1 MGFMPFGFLDKA
13 YESVRNAALGLMPG
27 TATTNTN
34 GSRLPT
40 QPLSSSLTTVLIF
53 VAPDVD
59 SICCLKMLVA
69 LLKSD
74 CILYRIVPVSGY
86 TGLGD
91 ANDTLI
97 IGNTALKS
105 IIMINAGGMV
115 DLAEFLTLEEG
126 VTVYVLDAHRPLNLQ
141 NIFGSSQIMVLDD
154 GDISDMKD
162 LRKAFEELEF
172 DGDNSSDDDSDTT
185 VQATNDPTSQY
196 QGDKTLQQPND
207 SSDDDGNDNQRN
219 RADDPVDINSSQDKS
234 NHNESDDEGDGRI
247 EIQDSTSVSTT
258 LARDRSRKR
267 KSDTMIAAL
276 SLGPSKRV
284 RQHEKRRL
292 RREYQRQIAEY
303 YAGGTYH
310 GMAAS
315 GLMYTITSQLGRS
328 NSNHLWYGIIGLT
341 DYYIHNKVSLVKY
354 VELIKSFQEEV
365 NLVSIREG
373 KSGGASMAGGIAGG
387 DASSS
392 LQDVFGIEYDDD
404 DLFGERPLENNAT
417 SLAMTSTMGSGRSA
431 DDYSIN
437 YHEDFRLMLLK
448 HWTMYDSMF
457 HSEYVATKLG
467 MWRSKGRQRL
477 TNLLVKMGFP
487 QKESR
492 QNYVEMSLPFKKRI
506 KPKLQD
512 LAPRFNMPDLL
523 FPSFYRNFGHSVP
536 LSATDVVYA
545 LSALVDCGATTLAT
559 DAGCSS
565 ASGYEA
571 RLGVSVSL
579 SADQTRRK
587 YGSGTRVGDTGDIMS
602 GQGQGNA
609 GDMGDQGLIGGGMG
623 TRSNAGS
630 IALRVLADSE
640 YAGDGGDDQ
649 PGWMRN
655 FYTAYDALDSVHWL
669 HHGILLAIHIQRI
682 LVRTGMMLLDKKSVQ
697 TLQKFQMVSLMSL
710 AGDGV
715 SNSGSN
721 GIGAVSDIT
730 VFGSSVMVLHRLMG
744 FLMDAFAEHRK
755 SSKRLPFVLVA
766 CLDKDASHCLVIGRS
781 ETQHVGEAH
790 KNPFGLAF
798 QSAAE
803 RIGVELKHD
812 SFEASAVYVEKD
824 DLSSFLENLQMAL

>member
-141 NIFGSSQIMVLDD
+141 NIFGSSQ
-154 GDISDMKD
+154 
-162 LRKAFEELEF
+162 F

-276 SLGPSKRV
+276 SLGP
-284 RQHEKRRL
+284 
-292 RREYQRQIAEY
+292 
-303 YAGGTYH
+303 T
-310 GMAAS
+310 S

-373 KSGGASMAGGIAGG
+373 KPGGASMAGGIAGG

-437 YHEDFRLMLLK
+437 YHEDFRLMLFKTL
-448 HWTMYDSMF
+448 D
-457 HSEYVATKLG
+457 YV
-467 MWRSKGRQRL
+467 
-477 TNLLVKMGFP
+477 
-487 QKESR
+487 
-492 QNYVEMSLPFKKRI
+492 
-506 KPKLQD
+506 
-512 LAPRFNMPDLL
+512 
-523 FPSFYRNFGHSVP
+523 
-536 LSATDVVYA
+536 
-545 LSALVDCGATTLAT
+545 
-559 DAGCSS
+559 
-565 ASGYEA
+565 
-571 RLGVSVSL
+571 
-579 SADQTRRK
+579 
-587 YGSGTRVGDTGDIMS
+587 
-602 GQGQGNA
+602 
-609 GDMGDQGLIGGGMG
+609 
-623 TRSNAGS
+623 
-630 IALRVLADSE
+630 
-640 YAGDGGDDQ
+640 
-649 PGWMRN
+649 
-655 FYTAYDALDSVHWL
+655 
-669 HHGILLAIHIQRI
+669 
-682 LVRTGMMLLDKKSVQ
+682 
-697 TLQKFQMVSLMSL
+697 
-710 AGDGV
+710 
-715 SNSGSN
+715 
-721 GIGAVSDIT
+721 
-730 VFGSSVMVLHRLMG
+730 
-744 FLMDAFAEHRK
+744 
-755 SSKRLPFVLVA
+755 
-766 CLDKDASHCLVIGRS
+766 
-781 ETQHVGEAH
+781 
-790 KNPFGLAF
+790 
-798 QSAAE
+798 
-803 RIGVELKHD
+803 
-812 SFEASAVYVEKD
+812 
-824 DLSSFLENLQMAL
+824 

>member
-172 DGDNSSDDDSDTT
+172 DGYTLAMTIVIQLCRLPMTQHLNTRVIKHCSNRMTAAMTMEMTIKEIELMIQLISIVVKINPITT
-185 VQATNDPTSQY
+185 
-196 QGDKTLQQPND
+196 
-207 SSDDDGNDNQRN
+207 
-219 RADDPVDINSSQDKS
+219 
-234 NHNESDDEGDGRI
+234 NHDEGDGRI

-328 NSNHLWYGIIGLT
+328 NRYGIIGLT

-602 GQGQGNA
+602 GQGQGDS

-781 ETQHVGEAH
+781 ETQHVGVKPTKTLLVWH
-790 KNPFGLAF
+790 FKVL
-798 QSAAE
+798 
-803 RIGVELKHD
+803 
-812 SFEASAVYVEKD
+812 
-824 DLSSFLENLQMAL
+824 LSVLVWS